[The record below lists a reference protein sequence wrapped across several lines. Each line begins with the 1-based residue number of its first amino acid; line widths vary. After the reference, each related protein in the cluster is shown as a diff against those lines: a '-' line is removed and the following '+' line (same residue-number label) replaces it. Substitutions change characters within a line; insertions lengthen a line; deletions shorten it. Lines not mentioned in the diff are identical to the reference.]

1 MRVKNASKSAFWSIF
16 ALADACLLEKR
27 LLAVKK
33 GQF

>member
-1 MRVKNASKSAFWSIF
+1 MRVKNASKSAFWSF
-16 ALADACLLEKR
+16 FSLADACLPEKR